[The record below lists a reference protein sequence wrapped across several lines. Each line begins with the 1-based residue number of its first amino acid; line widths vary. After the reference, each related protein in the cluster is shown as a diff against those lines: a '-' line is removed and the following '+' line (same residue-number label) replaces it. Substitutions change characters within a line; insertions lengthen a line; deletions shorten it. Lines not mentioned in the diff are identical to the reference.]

1 MKAVTSALHNIAL
14 DRPKAGKDAQSGCR
28 RLGKSEV
35 ADKRESELSVSEQL
49 ASLFRVAQLTR
60 QSLPAVP
67 AAWQSRSRRVI
78 LDQQCEVLARLLFAS
93 RAGARLPD
101 SPLAATSLSRPAGW
115 PLSPWKLSS
124 PL

>member
-1 MKAVTSALHNIAL
+1 MRKVAADGSGRAKLLTKEKASCPFPNSSPLF
-14 DRPKAGKDAQSGCR
+14 
-28 RLGKSEV
+28 
-35 ADKRESELSVSEQL
+35 
-49 ASLFRVAQLTR
+49 FRVAQLTR

>member
-1 MKAVTSALHNIAL
+1 MRSATSALQNFAL

-28 RLGKSEV
+28 RHGKIGV
-35 ADKRESELSVSEQL
+35 ADKKESELSVSEQL
-49 ASLFRVAQLTR
+49 ASHFHLAQRTR

-67 AAWQSRSRRVI
+67 AAWQFRSRRVI

-101 SPLAATSLSRPAGW
+101 SPLAATSLLRPAGW
-115 PLSPWKLSS
+115 PLSPWKLPS

>member
-28 RLGKSEV
+28 RLGKTEV
-35 ADKRESELSVSEQL
+35 ADKKESELSVSEQL

-93 RAGARLPD
+93 RAGCQVAGF
-101 SPLAATSLSRPAGW
+101 AAGCSSLLRPAGR

>member
-1 MKAVTSALHNIAL
+1 MRKVAADGSGRAKLLTKEKASCPFPNSSPLF
-14 DRPKAGKDAQSGCR
+14 
-28 RLGKSEV
+28 
-35 ADKRESELSVSEQL
+35 
-49 ASLFRVAQLTR
+49 FRVAQLTR

-93 RAGARLPD
+93 RAGCQVAGF
-101 SPLAATSLSRPAGW
+101 AAGCSSLLRPAGR